1 VVHLCGRGFPCP
13 LGATVTLAKAI
24 TGLNDQLGREVDD
37 DGTGCV
43 ASNDNASVKE
53 ESPTGLYHHEA
64 C

>member
-1 VVHLCGRGFPCP
+1 
-13 LGATVTLAKAI
+13 VTLAKAI